1 MMQYFTNLMQKTE
14 SELYTGTASIL
25 YTQVTSIHYQRVP
38 RKDKTWKIDIS
49 SLPVYTLQSLLLL
62 FLDKH
67 DESANKNK

>member
-1 MMQYFTNLMQKTE
+1 MQKTE